1 MLFHHQ
7 HCHGPFNPDPEPAL
21 VKQSDLHLKRVGWK
35 IEPIN
40 KEIQKNTNKI
50 YKKFKKIYTK
60 IQYSCEKVTC
70 IWEIGK
76 WTYVQIRSTG
86 LDKKYFWIF
95 KKLETTDI

>member
-35 IEPIN
+35 IESIN
-40 KEIQKNTNKI
+40 KE
-50 YKKFKKIYTK
+50 KK
-60 IQYSCEKVTC
+60 
-70 IWEIGK
+70 K